1 MMCKDCPRFCQV
13 DRKIS
18 SGYCGAKDKI
28 VVSKIIENFMWEEPC
43 ITGDK
48 GTLAIFFAGCNLKC
62 KYCQNYKISNSLQG
76 EEYSPEEFA
85 KYLNQYDY
93 SKYNALEFISPTHFT
108 SLLIE
113 TFKKFKCSIPV
124 VWNSGGYENV
134 EKIKEI
140 SAFVDIFLPDFKYSD
155 NKLAEKFSLVNNY
168 CEISLQAIKEMSLL
182 KKNII
187 EKGVMQQGVLI
198 RHLIL
203 PGYIKNSYN
212 VLDLIKNNIPNPIIS
227 IMGQFTPINNSISRT
242 LSPLENKAVLEHAQ
256 KIGLNN
262 GYFQDLASA
271 KKDYIPKF

>member
-13 DRKIS
+13 NRKIS

-62 KYCQNYKISNSLQG
+62 KYCQNYKISNFLQG

-155 NKLAEKFSLVNNY
+155 TKLAEKFSLVNNY

-187 EKGVMQQGVLI
+187 EKGSMQQGVLI

-227 IMGQFTPINNSISRT
+227 IMGQFTPINDSISRT
-242 LSPLENKAVLEHAQ
+242 LSSLENKAVLEHAK
-256 KIGLNN
+256 KIGLNS
-262 GYFQDLASA
+262 GYFQDLTSA
-271 KKDYIPKF
+271 KKEFIPKF